1 MKWHLAPLFACSLLA
16 ACAGIQPS
24 TPLATLPARDQVG
37 NFALEARFAL
47 RVSPPD
53 GKPENSGGRLS
64 WAHKNGDDRILISN
78 PLGVGLA
85 EIDAGPTR
93 SRLRTGDGQDFE
105 SSDPDALIEQVT
117 GQRLPVRRLP
127 EWLLGR
133 GATTRIESD
142 AWGRPVRLSE
152 AGWQI
157 DYAYPDSAP
166 GALPERVTLSRD
178 KEIELLLRI
187 EEWSVAP

>member
-1 MKWHLAPLFACSLLA
+1 MKWRPALWLACGLLA
-16 ACAGIQPS
+16 ACAGTRPDARQ
-24 TPLATLPARDQVG
+24 ATLPARDQVG
-37 NFALEARFAL
+37 DFAIEARFAL
-47 RVSPPD
+47 RVSQPG

-64 WAHKNGDDRILISN
+64 WSHKNGDDRILISN

-105 SSDPDALIEQVT
+105 STDPDALIEQVT
-117 GQRLPVRRLP
+117 GQRLPVRQFP

-133 GATTRIESD
+133 GAPTRIESD
-142 AWGRPVRLSE
+142 ASGRPVRLSE

-157 DYAYPDSAP
+157 DYAYADSAP

-187 EEWSVAP
+187 EEWIVVP

>member
-1 MKWHLAPLFACSLLA
+1 LKWHLAPLLACGLLA
-16 ACAGIQPS
+16 ACAGIPPS
-24 TPLATLPARDQVG
+24 EPAAALPARDQVG

-64 WAHKNGDDRILISN
+64 WTHKNDDDRILISN

-117 GQRLPVRRLP
+117 GQRLPVRQLP

-133 GATTRIESD
+133 GAPTDIESD
-142 AWGRPVRLSE
+142 AIGRPVRVNE

-157 DYAYPDSAP
+157 DYAYADSAP

-187 EEWSVAP
+187 EEWIVVP